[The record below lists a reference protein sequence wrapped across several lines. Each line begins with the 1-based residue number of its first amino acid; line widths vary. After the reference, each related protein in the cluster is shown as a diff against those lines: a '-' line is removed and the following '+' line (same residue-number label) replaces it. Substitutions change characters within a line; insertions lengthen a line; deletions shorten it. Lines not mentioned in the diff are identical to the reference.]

1 MLRSQP
7 TIRRL
12 VPISI
17 GVGLALLVIFIVTT
31 RLLTPTQTGQTIPT
45 ALPDPVATVNGVAIT
60 RDMIDR
66 EMTVSRLNILEP
78 LPPLTGE
85 DLVRAREEALNQLI
99 NRQLVLQAAARQ
111 GFRLDEAFIQRR
123 VDLLF
128 GTYGDEALAKVLEQA
143 GITSDDVFWWVSELT
158 TVEEFTVQVIMAG
171 ASPETRQRVYNDW
184 LNEQQ
189 AKAEVKTFLD
199 RSNNTFTALPGQ
211 PAPDFTLTTLDG
223 QSVSL
228 SDYRGQVVL
237 VNFWATWC
245 PSCIAEMPDYEA
257 VYRQQPGGD
266 FVVLGVNLQENAA
279 QVQQFA
285 TGLGLS
291 FPVLL
296 DKDGHV
302 TIRAYQI
309 VGMPGSIIVDR
320 QGIIFYR
327 HIGPMSGE
335 VLVEKLNELN

>member
-17 GVGLALLVIFIVTT
+17 GVGLALLVIFMVTT
-31 RLLTPTQTGQTIPT
+31 RLLTRTQTEQMITTG
-45 ALPDPVATVNGVAIT
+45 LPDPVATVNGVAIT

-66 EMTVSRLNILEP
+66 EITVSRLNILEP

-111 GFRLDEAFIQRR
+111 GFKLDEAFIQRR

-128 GTYGDEALAKVLEQA
+128 GTYGDEALAEALEQA

-199 RSNNTFTALPGQ
+199 SSNNTFTALPGQ

-245 PSCIAEMPDYEA
+245 PSCIAEMPDYET

-266 FVVLGVNLQENAA
+266 FVVLGVNLQENAD
-279 QVQQFA
+279 QVQQFT

-291 FPVLL
+291 FPILL

-302 TIRAYQI
+302 TIRAYQV

-320 QGIIFYR
+320 KGIIFYR